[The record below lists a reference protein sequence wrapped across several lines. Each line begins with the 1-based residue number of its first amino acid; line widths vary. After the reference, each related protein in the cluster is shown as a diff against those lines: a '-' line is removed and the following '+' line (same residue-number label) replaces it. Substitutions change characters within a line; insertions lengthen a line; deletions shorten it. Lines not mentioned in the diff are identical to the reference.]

1 MPANSSKFIC
11 PRNKTTFCI
20 SAQGCRAGKEITN
33 PALCQLERTQSSHG
47 DIRKLA
53 SIKAARTMLKRRLAI
68 THETKPHQ
76 QITLS
81 KAEWVEIKRSN
92 KEV

>member
-1 MPANSSKFIC
+1 MPCRSSKFQC
-11 PRNKTTFCI
+11 PKSKTTFCV
-20 SAQGCRAGKEITN
+20 SAQGCRAGNEITN
-33 PALCQLERTQSSHG
+33 PALCPLEAAPEAQHNRP
-47 DIRKLA
+47 A
-53 SIKAARTMLKRRLAI
+53 MKAARTMLKRRLAI

-81 KAEWVEIKRSN
+81 KAEWVKIKRSR